1 MYSHDPR
8 GSTAA
13 TGVMES
19 PIWGQEVETAV
30 TSFVIGDVTLQEDVK
45 NPPVPSGMQKFEITY
60 NTPITREEE
69 EEKFRYRIA
78 GLQILSY
85 PFEFAISLYNATQ
98 GPGVAVSEDRMTL
111 TGMVDLPAGA
121 TYQMLI
127 SPNDFDP
134 VDCRHSSIFGAQK
147 NCQMPKFLVRLSCQ
161 RVSCRFQWEMVGLP
175 CLILNDI

>member
-1 MYSHDPR
+1 MKSVM
-8 GSTAA
+8 STYIRRIIVVVLT
-13 TGVMES
+13 TGVMGS
-19 PIWGQEVETAV
+19 TGWGQEIEPAV
-30 TSFVIGDVTLQEDVK
+30 ISFVIGGVTLQEDAK

-127 SPNDFDP
+127 SRRDSDP
-134 VDCRHSSIFGAQK
+134 IEEVQQYF
-147 NCQMPKFLVRLSCQ
+147 
-161 RVSCRFQWEMVGLP
+161 
-175 CLILNDI
+175 